1 MKLTALSDRQR
12 YMALMSDVELGD
24 RTSPQLLRHLEK
36 LIGNSR
42 FDDGFLRQALL
53 GKLPKLVQTV
63 IAAVPVSATV
73 SESHAPPLSVTSVIN
88 SHQLLN
94 HTMTTSAYIFV
105 KFVPYLRS

>member
-24 RTSPQLLRHLEK
+24 QTPPQLLRHLEK

-63 IAAVPVSATV
+63 IAAVPVSATMREFV
-73 SESHAPPLSVTSVIN
+73 DIAERSPNRTHRPSQLLQSPTVTSC
-88 SHQLLN
+88 
-94 HTMTTSAYIFV
+94 
-105 KFVPYLRS
+105 